1 MNSID
6 RQIDS
11 IDRKEKTI
19 MQNEPTLKPMKESS
33 FREFCHQTVYIHCR
47 ELLDRLPAERSK
59 YDTRI
64 SSV

>member
-1 MNSID
+1 MNSMD

-11 IDRKEKTI
+11 ITGKDEII

-47 ELLDRLPAERSK
+47 ELLDRLPAKRSE